1 MIYETDIGPI
11 SLGIV
16 NGVLLCEFGRLQFD
30 QEPTNLLAK
39 QVADYFV
46 GKKIKRFS
54 AEIPEGPSFTQR
66 CWKACRSIPFG
77 RTISYKEL
85 ALMAGSPKAVRA
97 AGQAMRRNPLAIITP
112 CHRVL
117 SSSGK
122 LHGYAGKTALKS
134 KELKRKQFLLDLE
147 QGTMQL

>member
-16 NGVLLCEFGRLQFD
+16 KGALVCEFGRHQFD
-30 QEPTNLLAK
+30 QEPTNLLAR
-39 QVADYFV
+39 QFADYFD
-46 GKKIKRFS
+46 GKKITRFS
-54 AEIPEGPSFTQR
+54 AEIPEGPSLTQR
-66 CWKACRSIPFG
+66 CWKVCRSIPYG

-85 ALMAGSPKAVRA
+85 AEMAGSPKAVRA
-97 AGQAMRRNPLAIITP
+97 AGQAMKRNPLPIITP

-122 LHGYAGKTALKS
+122 LHGYAGKTAVKS

-147 QGTMQL
+147 QGTMQP